1 MVLAA
6 PILVSIPPDQGW
18 LATNSKAPALL
29 LQIVTPSP
37 LCSPQDKSMNPR
49 GSAGI
54 RKGLYSGDKEDS
66 GLAPQ
71 NIHLVWTWMPGS
83 FMDQIWGDV
92 RKQILKAI
100 QSL

>member
-6 PILVSIPPDQGW
+6 PDIGFNTPDQGW
-18 LATNSKAPALL
+18 RARNSKAPALV

-37 LCSPQDKSMNPR
+37 LCSLQDKEVMGSER
-49 GSAGI
+49 DFFRESAGE
-54 RKGLYSGDKEDS
+54 EDS
-66 GLAPQ
+66 RLAPQ

-83 FMDQIWGDV
+83 FTDQIWGEV
-92 RKQILKAI
+92 RKQIKKAI

>member
-6 PILVSIPPDQGW
+6 PILVSIPRDQGW

-49 GSAGI
+49 GSVGI

-66 GLAPQ
+66 GCSQ
-71 NIHLVWTWMPGS
+71 NIHLLWTWMPGS
-83 FMDQIWGDV
+83 FMDQMGGEV
-92 RKQILKAI
+92 RKQIQKAI